1 MMNVFH
7 APEITNSQHPG
18 SPIKP
23 DNYADGSETFDGNL
37 PYVTSAQDAELSIK
51 ADNNA
56 DESDTSSDNLLDESA
71 N

>member
-1 MMNVFH
+1 MFH
-7 APEITNSQHPG
+7 APEITNSQ
-18 SPIKP
+18 SPESSFKP

-37 PYVTSAQDAELSIK
+37 PYVTSAQDAEPSIK

-56 DESDTSSDNLLDESA
+56 DESDTSSDNLADESA